1 MYPLAG
7 IDFSDRLGIVVSE
20 LAPEEMDLSLAN
32 WHLRMDR
39 QEHTLDA
46 KPGSTREL
54 ELAVFAAA

>member
-1 MYPLAG
+1 MYTLAG

-20 LAPEEMDLSLAN
+20 LPPEEMDP
-32 WHLRMDR
+32 

-46 KPGSTREL
+46 KQGGTIDL